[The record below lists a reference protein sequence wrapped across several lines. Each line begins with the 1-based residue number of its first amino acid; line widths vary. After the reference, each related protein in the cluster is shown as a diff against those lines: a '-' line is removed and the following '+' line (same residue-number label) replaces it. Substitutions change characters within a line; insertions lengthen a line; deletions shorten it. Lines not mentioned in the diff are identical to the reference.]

1 MDNAEELQGQIY
13 DMAGE
18 MYEDQFALIVIGE
31 AEPCDETSVEVHA
44 AGAAIIPDCCT
55 PDMLTT
61 AIVELMR
68 KANDPGL
75 SFENMISLPESD
87 ASIRTGY
94 GRPMSLGRSPYEE
107 VAAWIM

>member
-1 MDNAEELQGQIY
+1 MSDGEELQGQIY

-31 AEPCDETSVEVHA
+31 TEPCDETSVEVHA
-44 AGAAIIPDCCT
+44 AGTAILPDCCT

-68 KANDPGL
+68 KEPVVADIL
-75 SFENMISLPESD
+75 
-87 ASIRTGY
+87 
-94 GRPMSLGRSPYEE
+94 RSAVRRYDEIQMPPR
-107 VAAWIM
+107 ICLN

>member
-1 MDNAEELQGQIY
+1 M
-13 DMAGE
+13 
-18 MYEDQFALIVIGE
+18 
-31 AEPCDETSVEVHA
+31 
-44 AGAAIIPDCCT
+44 
-55 PDMLTT
+55 T
-61 AIVELMR
+61 ASIVELMR

>member
-1 MDNAEELQGQIY
+1 MDNAEELQEQIY

-68 KANDPGL
+68 NEPV
-75 SFENMISLPESD
+75 
-87 ASIRTGY
+87 
-94 GRPMSLGRSPYEE
+94 
-107 VAAWIM
+107 VADILKTAVSRYNELQMPPRICLN